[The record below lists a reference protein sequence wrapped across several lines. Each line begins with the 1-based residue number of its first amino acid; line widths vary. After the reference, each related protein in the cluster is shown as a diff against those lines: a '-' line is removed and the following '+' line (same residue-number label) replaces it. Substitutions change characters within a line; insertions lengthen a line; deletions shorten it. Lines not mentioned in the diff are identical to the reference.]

1 LRIVKIGCNELV
13 EAKHII
19 YKSIFT
25 EAKELKEA
33 LKQVR
38 EQLSNL
44 SIRRID
50 EAFRYVYRLVRLLE
64 DYNSLRFRL
73 LSLDD
78 LSNLYSHVPDI
89 STNFLYIQ
97 TSRGPEPKLIL
108 SPKEL
113 DMALYEVVRAER
125 GCSIIISVCED
136 LIKPN
141 IPPASIDRLNQLM
154 AEIEKIEKD
163 LPAEEIYLADNLKK
177 AIVEYEQGHFLASAL
192 IASRIIV
199 YVYENIPSEDAQKD
213 RFEQKLQTL
222 IKKGVIDKDRKD
234 EQKLFLRAAV
244 HARNYLSHDIKIS
257 PEVEDALSLISS
269 AVSFCKYFITLR
281 KIG

>member
-1 LRIVKIGCNELV
+1 MGCNELV

-38 EQLSNL
+38 EQLSN
-44 SIRRID
+44 RRTD
-50 EAFRYVYRLVRLLE
+50 EASRYVYRLVRLLE
-64 DYNSLRFRL
+64 DYNSLRSRL

-97 TSRGPEPKLIL
+97 TFRGPEPKLFL
-108 SPKEL
+108 SPEEI
-113 DMALYEVVRAER
+113 DMALSEVARAER
-125 GCSIIISVCED
+125 GCNIIISVCED
-136 LIKPN
+136 LMKPN
-141 IPPASIDRLNQLM
+141 IPLAAIDRLNQLM
-154 AEIEKIEKD
+154 AEVEKIEKD
-163 LPAEEIYLADNLKK
+163 LPAEEIYLADNIRM

-199 YVYENIPSEDAQKD
+199 YVYENIPSEEAQKD

-234 EQKLFLRAAV
+234 EQKLFLRAALY
-244 HARNYLSHDIKIS
+244 ARNYLSHDIKIF
-257 PEVEDALSLISS
+257 PQVEEALFLISS
-269 AVSFCKYFITLR
+269 AVTFCKYFITLR

>member
-1 LRIVKIGCNELV
+1 MGCNELV

-19 YKSIFT
+19 YKSICT

-33 LKQVR
+33 LKKVR
-38 EQLSNL
+38 EQLSNG
-44 SIRRID
+44 RTD
-50 EAFRYVYRLVRLLE
+50 EASRYVYRLVRLLE
-64 DYNSLRFRL
+64 DYNSLRSRL

-97 TSRGPEPKLIL
+97 TFRGPEPKLFL
-108 SPKEL
+108 SPEEI
-113 DMALYEVVRAER
+113 DMALSEVARAER
-125 GCSIIISVCED
+125 GCNIIISVCED
-136 LIKPN
+136 LMKPN
-141 IPPASIDRLNQLM
+141 IPPAAIDRLNQLM
-154 AEIEKIEKD
+154 AEVEKIEKD
-163 LPAEEIYLADNLKK
+163 LPAEEIYLADNIKM

-199 YVYENIPSEDAQKD
+199 YVYENIPSEEAQKD

-244 HARNYLSHDIKIS
+244 HARNYLSHDIKIF
-257 PEVEDALSLISS
+257 PQVEEALSLISS
-269 AVSFCKYFITLR
+269 AVTFCKYFITLR
-281 KIG
+281 K